1 MKQISSLSEVSG
13 NYVLID
19 FFATWCGP
27 CKAIA
32 PFYEELAKKNPH
44 IEFVKCDVDSADV
57 LTTHFNVTAMPTFI
71 LLEKHGKSYEVRG
84 TVKGANKTSILTL
97 VDLAK

>member
-27 CKAIA
+27 CKTIA
-32 PFYEELAKKNPH
+32 PFYEELARTHTN
-44 IEFVKCDVDSADV
+44 IEFVKWDVDSADA
-57 LTTHFNVTAMPTFI
+57 LTSQFEVSAIPTFI
-71 LLEKHGKSYEVRG
+71 LLEKSGKTYKVKG
-84 TVKGANKTSILTL
+84 TVKGANKTAIQSL
-97 VDLAK
+97 VNSV